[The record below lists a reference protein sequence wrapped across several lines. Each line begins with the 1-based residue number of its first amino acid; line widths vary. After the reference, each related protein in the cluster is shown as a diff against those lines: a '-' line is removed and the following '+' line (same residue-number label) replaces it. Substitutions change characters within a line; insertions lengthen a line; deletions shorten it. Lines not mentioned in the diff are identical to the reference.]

1 MSRLLTD
8 PFFITLVVLN
18 AGAMYL
24 SSGIPA
30 LRLAVPPLLGALIG
44 YITNV
49 LAVWMIFNP
58 KRPFLGYQGV
68 VPRKK
73 GEIARRLADVI
84 ERELINPESILSLLK
99 SRRREIERGI
109 AHAVVRVMRNE
120 RRNLRE
126 LLGNNYEVFRSF
138 ALNLYRTYSPF
149 LAGLLEDTLKSEDTL
164 RWVEER
170 VLRRA
175 YSSAESRSLSSIFP
189 GVEEALW
196 EVLLRAIEKLRDPE
210 VVGKV
215 AEVIDGALRRSQRGK
230 PEGFVL
236 SVLNAITGGYSRGK
250 IEEILRSLPETVET
264 DEEVR
269 SGLRAVLRSV
279 LNEPIG
285 EVVPYDT
292 FVGGTKAVLRF
303 AVSEFL
309 DRKALER
316 LATSPKVVEVVEE
329 VLEAVLSLSPADVVR
344 SVGEDRFGRAV
355 EELLDGSF
363 PFVLPFVKEVVGKV
377 DVRRIVVE
385 RIEGYSVEELEDLVF
400 GMMSKEFRFIEYMGI
415 PIGALVG
422 AVQLVVGVWR
432 M

>member
-8 PFFITLVVLN
+8 SLFITLVVLN

-175 YSSAESRSLSSIFP
+175 YSSAEGRSLSSIFP

-196 EVLLRAIEKLRDPE
+196 GVLLRAIEKLRDPE

-279 LNEPIG
+279 LNKPIG
-285 EVVPYDT
+285 EVVPHAT
-292 FVGGTKAVLRF
+292 FVSGTKAVLRF
-303 AVSEFL
+303 VVSEFL

-422 AVQLVVGVWR
+422 AVQLMVGG